1 MKPGGK
7 EFVRDKR
14 DCELVNESTNL
25 MDVHVSKT
33 LFRSRACVGKTI
45 GATTME
51 LCYKKKHPR
60 Q

>member
-1 MKPGGK
+1 
-7 EFVRDKR
+7 VRDKR